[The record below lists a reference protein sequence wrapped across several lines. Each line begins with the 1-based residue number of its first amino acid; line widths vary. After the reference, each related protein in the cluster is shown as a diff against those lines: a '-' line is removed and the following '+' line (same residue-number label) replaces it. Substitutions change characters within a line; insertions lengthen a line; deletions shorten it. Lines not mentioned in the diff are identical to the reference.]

1 MCTLREMQKRN
12 QKKTELILKSS
23 SCKSTAN
30 SCFPWNS
37 SSLKKKDPYVFRL
50 QLIKFSVSCS
60 IILITR
66 NQMKFL
72 RSIPTLKISS
82 LLILLLKLQEIC
94 CVGYWRIE
102 ISGGANGNNLHTNC
116 KKCFWG
122 NIAKSNLFSATLKI
136 KSRRPNPWNSCGIK
150 MYKDCYP
157 ETESISSM
165 DRWFYVSEQRVKTL
179 NTTINRSINNL
190 GKTVVSSSI
199 IG

>member
-1 MCTLREMQKRN
+1 MYIEGNAKTKP
-12 QKKTELILKSS
+12 KKQRELILKSS
-23 SCKSTAN
+23 NCKTTAN
-30 SCFPWNS
+30 IYFSQNS

-50 QLIKFSVSCS
+50 QLIKFFVSCS

-72 RSIPTLKISS
+72 RSIRTLKRSS

-94 CVGYWRIE
+94 CVGYWGIE
-102 ISGGANGNNLHTNC
+102 TSGGATGNNLHTNC

-122 NIAKSNLFSATLKI
+122 NITESNLFSATLKR

-165 DRWFYVSEQRVKTL
+165 DRWFYVPEQRVKTL
-179 NTTINRSINNL
+179 NTINRSINNL